1 MKKKTMMILLP
12 LLLLTSC
19 GSTYQ
24 TIMPYKVNDIED
36 SRIAVKLNY
45 SDTMKDGYELKGTFT
60 AQKNAVLTDATTLSF
75 SDNDPLFST
84 SFSEKILVTFRK
96 QDLTLKEDGSIS
108 LDFSVKFEHLENY
121 FEKTEKETKKNY
133 FFLHGLDFDR
143 TKPNTYATHPIDY
156 TFDGTKVK
164 IVS

>member
-1 MKKKTMMILLP
+1 MMILLP

-19 GSTYQ
+19 ASTYQ
-24 TIMPYKVNDIED
+24 TLMPYKVSDIED

-60 AQKNAVLTDATTLSF
+60 AQKNAALTDSTTFSF
-75 SDNDPLFST
+75 SDNDPLFSA
-84 SFSEKILVTFRK
+84 SFNEKILVTFRK
-96 QDLTLKEDGSIS
+96 QELTLKEDGSIS

-121 FEKTEKETKKNY
+121 FEKTDKESKKNY

-143 TKPNTYATHPIDY
+143 TKPNTYVTHPIEY
-156 TFDGTKVK
+156 TFDGKTVK
-164 IVS
+164 IIS